1 MTFPLLHQEI
11 IVYGQFYLPLS
22 AVYWIM
28 KKAGVFFWRPVGHE
42 RMLQAVKLPQ
52 FDKWSGAESIFVEK
66 MSNVLAG
73 LFSETSWEYAEC
85 CCTELRGYPRDRAL

>member
-1 MTFPLLHQEI
+1 MTFPLPHQEI

-52 FDKWSGAESIFVEK
+52 FDKWSGAESIFCRENEQRV
-66 MSNVLAG
+66 S
-73 LFSETSWEYAEC
+73 
-85 CCTELRGYPRDRAL
+85 

>member
-28 KKAGVFFWRPVGHE
+28 KKASVFLTTVGHE

-52 FDKWSGAESIFVEK
+52 DEAKK
-66 MSNVLAG
+66 KPAG
-73 LFSETSWEYAEC
+73 MDC
-85 CCTELRGYPRDRAL
+85 